1 MTMGA
6 YITKYYIGINEYDP
20 ELHNTLAQFPDIV
33 FNEVDVS
40 GNPDLVRRLNIR
52 ALPALVGIGVSGYA
66 LTIHGHAHEHA
77 LTKFMR
83 DLVTH
88 EDG

>member
-1 MTMGA
+1 MAATV
-6 YITKYYIGINEYDP
+6 TKYYHGVNEEDP
-20 ELHNTLAQFPDIV
+20 ALHAALKNFPEIE
-33 FNEVDVS
+33 FNEIDVS
-40 GNPDLVRRLNIR
+40 GNPDLVKRLNLR

-83 DLVTH
+83 DLTTH